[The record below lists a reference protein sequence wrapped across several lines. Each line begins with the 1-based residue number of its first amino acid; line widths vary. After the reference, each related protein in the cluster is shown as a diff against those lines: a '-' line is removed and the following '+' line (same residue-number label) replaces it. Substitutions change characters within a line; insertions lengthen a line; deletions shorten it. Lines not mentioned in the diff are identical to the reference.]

1 VSYCIWCA
9 SHPLHQ
15 RYHDDVYGFPVCDD
29 AALLE
34 RLALEINQAGL
45 SWLTILKKEEAFRR
59 AFEGFDPERV
69 AAYGDGDVA
78 RLLGD
83 AGIIRNR
90 LKIRAV
96 IENARR
102 LLAIRAGHGSFVAW
116 LEAHHPRTREEWQRL
131 FKRTFVFTGGE
142 IVGEFVLS
150 TGALPGAHAVNCPV
164 YARIAALDPPWLR
177 AATSVPNFGWLRA
190 GVLAGM
196 ARPRDMQEWR
206 ALRAAGIGAVVSLTE
221 QPPSG
226 DVPDTTGLRIAR
238 APIADFGAPTPEQA
252 EEAVGAIDRFLA
264 EGLPVAV
271 HCGAGLGRTG
281 TILACWLVRHGAR
294 AQEAIAMMRAL
305 RPGSIETA
313 AQEAAVAAFR
323 PGAPPMS

>member
-1 VSYCIWCA
+1 MSYCIGCA

-15 RYHDDVYGFPVCDD
+15 RYHDEAYGFPVRDD
-29 AALLE
+29 AMLLE

-59 AFEGFDPERV
+59 AFEGFDLERV
-69 AAYGDGDVA
+69 AAYGDAEVA

-90 LKIRAV
+90 LKIGAV

-102 LLAIRAGHGSFVAW
+102 LLIIRAEHGSFTAW
-116 LEAHHPRTREEWQRL
+116 LESHHPRTRQEWQRL

-142 IVGEFVLS
+142 IVGEFLLS
-150 TGALPGAHAVNCPV
+150 TGYLPGAHALTCPV
-164 YARIAALDPPWLR
+164 YARITALDPPWLR
-177 AATSVPNFGWLRA
+177 AAASVPNFGWLRA

-196 ARPRDMQEWR
+196 ARPRDPQEWHM
-206 ALRAAGIGAVVSLTE
+206 LRAAGIDAVISLTE
-221 QPPSG
+221 QPPSD
-226 DVPDTTGLRIAR
+226 DVLDTVGLRTEHV
-238 APIADFGAPTPEQA
+238 PIADFTAPTLEQA
-252 EEAVGAIDRFLA
+252 EEAVDAIDRFLA
-264 EGLPVAV
+264 AGLPVAV

-281 TILACWLVRHGAR
+281 TILACWLVRHGAQ
-294 AQEAIAMMRAL
+294 AQEAIATVRAL

-313 AQEAAVAAFR
+313 AQEAAVVAWQAR
-323 PGAPPMS
+323 EAQRC